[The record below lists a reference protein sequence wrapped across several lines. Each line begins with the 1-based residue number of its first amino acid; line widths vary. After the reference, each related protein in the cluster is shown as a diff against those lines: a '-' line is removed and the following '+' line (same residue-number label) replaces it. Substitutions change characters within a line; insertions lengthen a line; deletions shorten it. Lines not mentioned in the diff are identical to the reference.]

1 MLISGPAPTA
11 REGATNRAP
20 DLGEGSLR
28 TANPA
33 HATAGP
39 VLPPANPSH
48 ALALASPGLIRQ
60 NASPVRR
67 AVPR

>member
-11 REGATNRAP
+11 RDGAAAPVP
-20 DLGEGSLR
+20 DLEEGSLG

-39 VLPPANPSH
+39 VLPPANPSR
-48 ALALASPGLIRQ
+48 ALALASPGLARQ

-67 AVPR
+67 VVPR